1 MNDPVLEHVGDMI
14 ADIEGSFEEDR
25 SIVNRAVVV
34 AECMDLDGE
43 RWLRVVRS
51 RDTKHWET
59 RGMLNEVLT
68 DLTNFDLVDML
79 NQ

>member
-34 AECMDLDGE
+34 VECMDLDGE
-43 RWLRVVRS
+43 RWLRVVRA
-51 RDTKHWET
+51 RDVRSWEA
-59 RGMLNEVLT
+59 RGMLEEVLT
-68 DLTNFDLVDML
+68 DMSNFDLVDML